1 MLDTTTS
8 SFPAAYCNC
17 EEHPGTLQWLTPTRE
32 APFPCI
38 YISVVIAAICVTPD
52 ERRRQLP
59 DFNIVEIDR
68 KLTSDKTRTQTSDNQ
83 DSAGKQK
90 LM

>member
-1 MLDTTTS
+1 M
-8 SFPAAYCNC
+8 
-17 EEHPGTLQWLTPTRE
+17 QWLTPTRE

-38 YISVVIAAICVTPD
+38 YISVVIAATCVTSD
-52 ERRRQLP
+52 EKQHQLP
-59 DFNIVEIDR
+59 DFNIVEIDC

-83 DSAGKQK
+83 DSAGKEK